1 MSKSIPSA
9 GQPGADRGRDQATGL
24 KSLDTEGMQRI
35 DAIAGY
41 FCDIAS
47 QMGCLVELLSA
58 EVGGGAS
65 DELAARLVAA
75 TALAQRVGY
84 MADMAADNLGSGV
97 AIGDAERWFLAPESA
112 KALPKFK
119 EATAAVY
126 PGYGAAGAA
135 Q

>member
-1 MSKSIPSA
+1 MSKSENSA

-24 KSLDTEGMQRI
+24 KPLDTEGMQRI
-35 DAIAGY
+35 DAIGGY

-47 QMGCLVELLSA
+47 QMDCLVELLSA
-58 EVGGGAS
+58 EVAGGAS
-65 DELAARLVAA
+65 PELAARLVAA

-84 MADMAADNLGSGV
+84 MADTAADRFGSGV
-97 AIGDAERWFLAPESA
+97 AIGDADRWLLSPESA
-112 KALPKFK
+112 KALPLFD

-126 PGYGAAGAA
+126 PGTVAGGA

>member
-35 DAIAGY
+35 DAIGAY
-41 FCDIAS
+41 FGEIAS
-47 QMGCLVELLSA
+47 QMSCLVELLSA

-65 DELAARLVAA
+65 GELAARLVAA

-84 MADMAADNLGSGV
+84 MADAAADHLGNGIT
-97 AIGDAERWFLAPESA
+97 IGGADVWFLSPQSA
-112 KALPKFK
+112 KALPLFD

-126 PGYGAAGAA
+126 PPHAGGA